1 MISRELPFILFIGSH
16 NLDAESESCS
26 SSVESATEEDRV
38 ALQISEK
45 MKKYLE
51 YDKKMVTKMGKLV
64 ILPAKIPVVTI
75 LENFVKYYSIKS
87 ICEPGITDA
96 PRRRNS
102 AAKMEKKEKDYDK
115 IKNRLVSFQIS

>member
-1 MISRELPFILFIGSH
+1 MYFSFIGSH
-16 NLDAESESCS
+16 NLDVESESCS

-45 MKKYLE
+45 MKDFLE
-51 YDKKMVTKMGKLV
+51 YDQKMITKMKKLV

-87 ICEPGITDA
+87 ICEPNTDA

-102 AAKMEKKEKDYDK
+102 SAKTDKKEKDYDK
-115 IKNRLVSFQIS
+115 IKNRFVLNSNIY